1 MSYPNPYQAA
11 SEGFSSGGPETLKHS
26 GLGIASFLVGLVA
39 GLLEVTC
46 LVIIGILQATNPRLI
61 DDSTSLL
68 LLIGF
73 AILSGVP
80 LGLLGIGLGFA
91 GLCQRRKK
99 LFAVMGVVI
108 SSLVVAG
115 VAAML
120 VLGMTAGN

>member
-1 MSYPNPYQAA
+1 
-11 SEGFSSGGPETLKHS
+11 
-26 GLGIASFLVGLVA
+26 IASFLVGLAA

-46 LVIIGILQATNPRLI
+46 LVIVGILQATNPRLI